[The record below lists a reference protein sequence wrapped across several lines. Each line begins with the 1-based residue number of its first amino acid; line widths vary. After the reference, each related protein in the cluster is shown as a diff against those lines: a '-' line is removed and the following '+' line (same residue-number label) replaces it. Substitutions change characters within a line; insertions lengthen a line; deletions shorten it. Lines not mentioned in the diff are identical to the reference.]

1 MNGLK
6 IFYYCASFKILKIFK
21 IKKKVFETSCYYY
34 IFYYYIKL
42 LLLYKILEKEIKN
55 NLYVTMQ

>member
-21 IKKKVFETSCYYY
+21 IKKKVFETLVILEFK
-34 IFYYYIKL
+34 IF
-42 LLLYKILEKEIKN
+42 EKEIKN